1 MRHFRPKDLH
11 ARLNEDPASP
21 ILLDVR
27 EAWEFDICH
36 IANSRLVPMRQVPD
50 VIEELDKDAE
60 IVVICHHGIRS
71 RHIARYLE
79 SVGFTD
85 LINLEGG
92 VQAWHDEVDPDMP
105 TY

>member
-1 MRHFRPKDLH
+1 MRHFRPKELH
-11 ARLNEDPASP
+11 AHLQSEDNSP
-21 ILLDVR
+21 LLLDVR
-27 EAWEFDICH
+27 EQWEFDICR
-36 IANSRLVPMRQVPD
+36 IAGSKLVPMRAVPEI
-50 VIEELDKDAE
+50 IEELDQDAE

-79 SVGFTD
+79 SVGFTN

-92 VQAWHDEVDPDMP
+92 VQAWAEEVDSNMA

>member
-1 MRHFRPKDLH
+1 
-11 ARLNEDPASP
+11 
-21 ILLDVR
+21 
-27 EAWEFDICH
+27 
-36 IANSRLVPMRQVPD
+36 MRQVPD